1 MGLSFKR
8 YRRYLESITLH
19 IQRARPNTM
28 TAYEHFK
35 QQRFF
40 GSLNGLRFI
49 AVVAVLW
56 HHIAAPSFGIV
67 LSNRGPEGVTLF
79 FAISGFLI
87 TTLLLREKER
97 THNIDMKKFI
107 MRRTLRIFPLYYS
120 VLVIYAVL
128 VYFTADQARFD
139 NFFGNLLSFAT
150 YTSNFFVVDAVV
162 GGTTFAFAWSLATE
176 EQFYLIWPWVEK
188 YLSSTMAVVIML
200 GLIMLIYTVRANGL
214 GHNSIGGIIVF
225 HIMPA
230 ICFGVLAAH
239 ALDNKK
245 VFNALYPV
253 IGHRYASLILLVS
266 VIAYL
271 ALETNYFL
279 LTHFL
284 MAALVTSCVIRED
297 HILSPVFQNS
307 LFVIGGTV
315 SYGMYLMHMLT
326 LHIVEVVFHKAG
338 IDNVVLIFM
347 STVAATMM
355 VAYMSYRYYE
365 SYFMRL
371 KNKYQT
377 APQAVEIEKGKL
389 SSAL

>member
-1 MGLSFKR
+1 
-8 YRRYLESITLH
+8 
-19 IQRARPNTM
+19 M

-56 HHIAAPSFGIV
+56 HHIAAPSFGIT

-97 THNIDMKKFI
+97 THSIDMKKFV

-120 VLVIYAVL
+120 VLAAYAVL
-128 VYFTADQARFD
+128 VYFTADQARFE
-139 NFFGNLLSFAT
+139 NFFANFLSFAT
-150 YTSNFFVVDAVV
+150 YTSNFFMVDAVV

-176 EQFYLIWPWVEK
+176 EQFYLVWPWVEK
-188 YLSSTMAVVIML
+188 HLSNTMAVVIML
-200 GLIMLIYTVRANGL
+200 GLILLIYTVRANGL
-214 GHNSIGGIIVF
+214 EQSSIGGLIIF
-225 HIMPA
+225 HVMPA

-239 ALDNKK
+239 ALDNET
-245 VFNALYPV
+245 VFNALYPF
-253 IGHRYASLILLVS
+253 IGHRFTSLILLVS
-266 VIAYL
+266 IIGYL
-271 ALETNYFL
+271 ALKTNYFL
-279 LTHFL
+279 LTHLL

-297 HILSPVFQNS
+297 HVLSSVFQNS
-307 LFVIGGTV
+307 LFVIGGTI

-326 LHIVEVVFHKAG
+326 LHVVEAVFHKAG
-338 IDNVVLIFM
+338 IDNVVLIFV

-355 VAYMSYRYYE
+355 VAYLSYRYYE
-365 SYFMRL
+365 SYFLAL
-371 KNKYQT
+371 KSKFQT
-377 APQAVEIEKGKL
+377 ASQSAEIEKGKL